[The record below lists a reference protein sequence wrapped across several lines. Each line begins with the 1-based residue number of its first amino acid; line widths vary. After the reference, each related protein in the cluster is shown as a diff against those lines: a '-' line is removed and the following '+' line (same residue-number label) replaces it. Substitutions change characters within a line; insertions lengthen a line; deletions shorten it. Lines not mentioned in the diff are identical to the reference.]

1 MNKQQK
7 QLLTDKINTKS
18 WTSSVQKSI
27 IDDCYKFFYI
37 DESQWKKFYDDDY
50 YIIGLSED
58 RYDYYW
64 LCVNKDLKLKFITCL
79 YNIDNP
85 CERVTKIWSK
95 DERRHIFDKVTKY
108 FKEHSDKENLI
119 YLDEK
124 LYK

>member
-1 MNKQQK
+1 MDKQQK

-37 DESQWKKFYDDDY
+37 DESQWKKYYDDDY

-58 RYDYYW
+58 KYDYYW
-64 LCVNKDLKLKFITCL
+64 ICVNKDLKLKFITCL
-79 YNIDNP
+79 FKFNENDISISKNWSQKETKNIL
-85 CERVTKIWSK
+85 E
-95 DERRHIFDKVTKY
+95 KVKKY
-108 FKEHSDKENLI
+108 FLKYSDKENLI